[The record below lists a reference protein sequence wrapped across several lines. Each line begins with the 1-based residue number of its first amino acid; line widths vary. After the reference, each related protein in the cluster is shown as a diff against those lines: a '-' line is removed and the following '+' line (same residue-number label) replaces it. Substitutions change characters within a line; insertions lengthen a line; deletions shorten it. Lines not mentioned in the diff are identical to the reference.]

1 MGNSLLYILTY
12 FVIYSFLGWVLESVV
27 RTVCERKIINT
38 GFLIGPFCPIYGFGA
53 IIMLLFLNTFENNS
67 ILLFFIAF
75 VVLSLW
81 EYLVGVLLEKFFSTK
96 YWDYSDH
103 KFNYKGRI
111 CLANSIAWGILGVL
125 FIKYIHPFIENII
138 GYIDSTYLAIATT
151 IIICVI
157 LIDAIINIVKVKNID
172 MQKLPHAFTHG
183 DIISTNVMKD
193 NNGKLW
199 IIDFAVSNYL
209 PRIIDLAVSSCNL
222 CLNPNDTE
230 DTKNKIRMILNEYEK
245 YNKLTSYEKEVFPIL
260 FDIANAMGIL
270 QLSHLMSKGEI
281 SEEDKFWYY
290 ESEKGLEFS
299 NNDFWSD
306 IFEKTK

>member
-81 EYLVGVLLEKFFSTK
+81 EYLVGVLLEKVFSTK
-96 YWDYSDH
+96 YWDYSNH

-111 CLANSIAWGILGVL
+111 CLTNSIAWGILGVL

-138 GYIDSTYLAIATT
+138 GYIDPTYLSIATT
-151 IIICVI
+151 IVIVII
-157 LIDAIINIVKVKNID
+157 LIDAIINVVKVKNITSTLAKIED
-172 MQKLPHAFTHG
+172 INEQIKQKLSELKDKEKTSANENLQNLINNLKTRRDRTIRKLYKRAYRLKKAFPA
-183 DIISTNVMKD
+183 
-193 NNGKLW
+193 
-199 IIDFAVSNYL
+199 IDTKEFTEILNKKIEINLKKTKKEKKGEWKWFKKFILSMMTIRLLLFLENYL
-209 PRIIDLAVSSCNL
+209 SMIKITNL
-222 CLNPNDTE
+222 
-230 DTKNKIRMILNEYEK
+230 
-245 YNKLTSYEKEVFPIL
+245 
-260 FDIANAMGIL
+260 
-270 QLSHLMSKGEI
+270 
-281 SEEDKFWYY
+281 
-290 ESEKGLEFS
+290 
-299 NNDFWSD
+299 
-306 IFEKTK
+306 

>member
-81 EYLVGVLLEKFFSTK
+81 EYLVGVLLEKIFSTK
-96 YWDYSDH
+96 YWDYSNH

-111 CLANSIAWGILGVL
+111 CLTNSIAWGILGIL
-125 FIKYIHPFIENII
+125 FIKYIHPFIENIL

-151 IIICVI
+151 IIICII
-157 LIDAIINIVKVKNID
+157 LIDAIINIVKVKNITSTLAKIEEINGQIK
-172 MQKLPHAFTHG
+172 QKLSELKDKEKASANENLQNLINNLKTRRDRTIKRLYKRAYRLKKAFPA
-183 DIISTNVMKD
+183 I
-193 NNGKLW
+193 
-199 IIDFAVSNYL
+199 
-209 PRIIDLAVSSCNL
+209 
-222 CLNPNDTE
+222 
-230 DTKNKIRMILNEYEK
+230 DTKEFSEILNKKIEINHKKEK
-245 YNKLTSYEKEVFPIL
+245 
-260 FDIANAMGIL
+260 
-270 QLSHLMSKGEI
+270 KGE
-281 SEEDKFWYY
+281 
-290 ESEKGLEFS
+290 
-299 NNDFWSD
+299 
-306 IFEKTK
+306 

>member
-138 GYIDSTYLAIATT
+138 GYVDSTYLAIATT

-157 LIDAIINIVKVKNID
+157 LIDAIINIVKVKNITSTLAKIEEINGQIK
-172 MQKLPHAFTHG
+172 QKLSELKDKEKASANENLQNLINNLKTRRDRTIKRLYKRAYRLKKAFPA
-183 DIISTNVMKD
+183 I
-193 NNGKLW
+193 
-199 IIDFAVSNYL
+199 
-209 PRIIDLAVSSCNL
+209 
-222 CLNPNDTE
+222 
-230 DTKNKIRMILNEYEK
+230 DTKEFSEILNKKIEINHKKEK
-245 YNKLTSYEKEVFPIL
+245 
-260 FDIANAMGIL
+260 
-270 QLSHLMSKGEI
+270 KGE
-281 SEEDKFWYY
+281 
-290 ESEKGLEFS
+290 
-299 NNDFWSD
+299 
-306 IFEKTK
+306 

>member
-81 EYLVGVLLEKFFSTK
+81 EYLVGVLLEKVFSTK
-96 YWDYSDH
+96 YWDYSNH

-111 CLANSIAWGILGVL
+111 CLTNSIAWGILGVL

-138 GYIDSTYLAIATT
+138 GYIDPTYLAIATT
-151 IIICVI
+151 IVIVII
-157 LIDAIINIVKVKNID
+157 LIDAIINVVKVKNITSTLAKIED
-172 MQKLPHAFTHG
+172 INEQIKQKLSELKDKEKTSANENLQNLINNLKTRRDRTIRKLYKRAYRLKKAFPA
-183 DIISTNVMKD
+183 I
-193 NNGKLW
+193 
-199 IIDFAVSNYL
+199 
-209 PRIIDLAVSSCNL
+209 
-222 CLNPNDTE
+222 
-230 DTKNKIRMILNEYEK
+230 DTKEFTEILNKKIEINLKKTKKEK
-245 YNKLTSYEKEVFPIL
+245 
-260 FDIANAMGIL
+260 
-270 QLSHLMSKGEI
+270 KGE
-281 SEEDKFWYY
+281 
-290 ESEKGLEFS
+290 
-299 NNDFWSD
+299 
-306 IFEKTK
+306 